1 MGSGWSVTLVG
12 NDGEEVPVPVD
23 VLSSAS
29 AIWRDRLQLV
39 GSLDPS
45 QRSEENCTGEE
56 IKAFVQVISARSNDA
71 KAPATELPLQTLL
84 QSLPLVHKYD
94 CKGTKLIDELDAV
107 HFPDDGVVTR
117 QGLCKIRSGWLVA
130 HGQEFKMTAPW
141 LTQTHLDYL
150 TLKQELYGPEAV
162 LTVRMQK
169 LLATL
174 ITASKERPVYQG
186 LKLSEGIGCML
197 TSDDDLLV
205 HLQMQDSAMEIDE
218 NAKAGLVLQ
227 AWRLS
232 SNTFLFLFPWLAPVT

>member
-1 MGSGWSVTLVG
+1 
-12 NDGEEVPVPVD
+12 
-23 VLSSAS
+23 
-29 AIWRDRLQLV
+29 
-39 GSLDPS
+39 
-45 QRSEENCTGEE
+45 
-56 IKAFVQVISARSNDA
+56 
-71 KAPATELPLQTLL
+71 
-84 QSLPLVHKYD
+84 
-94 CKGTKLIDELDAV
+94 
-107 HFPDDGVVTR
+107 
-117 QGLCKIRSGWLVA
+117 
-130 HGQEFKMTAPW
+130 MTAPW